1 MTINYQKL
9 GSGEP
14 MIIMHGLFGTLD
26 NLKLIAKSLANSFT
40 VYLVDL
46 PGHGDSC
53 RVEPFNLANMAKAII
68 EFSEQMQLD
77 QFSVLG
83 HSLGGKVAME
93 IALTRPDLV
102 KALAVADIAPV
113 QYQRRHDSVLAGL
126 NAIDLAN
133 TQSRQDAD
141 KVMSQ
146 HIEEAGVRA
155 FLLKSL
161 RRAPADSAQTW
172 QWYFDLPHLAQS
184 YENFIKA
191 NRQGQYSG
199 PTLFIIGGNSEYVQQ
214 QHQTEIQSRFSNIKA
229 KVIQNAGHWLHAEK
243 PVAFE
248 KICTDFFLNS

>member
-113 QYQRRHDSVLAGL
+113 QYQRRHDSVLAGTKC
-126 NAIDLAN
+126 D
-133 TQSRQDAD
+133 
-141 KVMSQ
+141 
-146 HIEEAGVRA
+146 
-155 FLLKSL
+155 
-161 RRAPADSAQTW
+161 
-172 QWYFDLPHLAQS
+172 
-184 YENFIKA
+184 
-191 NRQGQYSG
+191 
-199 PTLFIIGGNSEYVQQ
+199 
-214 QHQTEIQSRFSNIKA
+214 
-229 KVIQNAGHWLHAEK
+229 
-243 PVAFE
+243 
-248 KICTDFFLNS
+248 

>member
-1 MTINYQKL
+1 
-9 GSGEP
+9 
-14 MIIMHGLFGTLD
+14 
-26 NLKLIAKSLANSFT
+26 
-40 VYLVDL
+40 
-46 PGHGDSC
+46 
-53 RVEPFNLANMAKAII
+53 MAKAVI
-68 EFSEQMQLD
+68 EFSEQMQLG

-93 IALTRPDLV
+93 IALTRPELV

-113 QYQRRHDSVLAGL
+113 QYQRRHDAVLAGL
-126 NAIDLAN
+126 NSIDLIN
-133 TQSRQDAD
+133 TKTRQDAD

-146 HIEEAGVRA
+146 HIEEPGVRA

-161 RRAPADSAQTW
+161 RRASTDSEQAW
-172 QWYFDLPHLAQS
+172 QWYFDLPHLEQS

-191 NRQGQYSG
+191 NREGQYSG

-214 QHQTEIQSRFSNIKA
+214 QHQAEIQNRFSNIKA